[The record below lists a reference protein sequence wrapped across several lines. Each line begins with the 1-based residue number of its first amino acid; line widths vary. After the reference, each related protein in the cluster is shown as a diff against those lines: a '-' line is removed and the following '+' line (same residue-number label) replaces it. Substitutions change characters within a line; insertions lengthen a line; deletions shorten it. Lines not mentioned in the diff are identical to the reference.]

1 MEVIVVCLKYNTSFI
16 NSVSLI
22 LSVSIVLCFS
32 IGIRVVENNVFSK
45 NTVEK
50 ERNIKIDDI
59 DNIIDN
65 QVVGKEEKIV
75 QEENEFDWYI
85 EIPKIR
91 LYAPIEEGTEDEVL
105 NRSVGHFA
113 NTSRRNGNC
122 GLAAHNRGY
131 RVNYFARVKELEKGD
146 VIYYFVDEKKYE
158 YQITDISIIYET
170 DWSML
175 EDTEDDRITLITCV
189 ENREEYRLCVQ
200 GVLIEK

>member
-1 MEVIVVCLKYNTSFI
+1 MGVIVVCLKYNTSFI

-32 IGIRVVENNVFSK
+32 IGIRFVENNVFSK

-50 ERNIKIDDI
+50 ERTIKIDDI

-65 QVVGKEEKIV
+65 QIVGKEEKIV

-91 LYAPIEEGTEDEVL
+91 LYAPIEEGTDDEVL
-105 NRSVGHFA
+105 NRSVGHFE

-131 RVNYFARVKELEKGD
+131 RVNYFARVKELEEGD
-146 VIYYFVDEKKYE
+146 AIYYFVDEKKYE
-158 YQITDISIIYET
+158 YQIIDISIIYET

-175 EDTEDDRITLITCV
+175 EDTEDNRITLITCV